1 MSDLTFTNRSIVDFK
16 QKLTG
21 GGARSNL
28 FEVEIEYPIEIAV
41 DTSANGPKEFGK
53 FMIKAA
59 EIPASNLGN
68 IPVPFRGRVLPIAGD
83 RTFDPWTVTIIND
96 TNFRLRDVMERW
108 SDGINDIQTAQG
120 TVDPET
126 YQTKATVLQLSRGT
140 STDGKITSD
149 KNIPILRTYD
159 FVGIY
164 PNVVSSIP
172 LDHGATDQIEEFQV
186 TFNYLYWEVRGGK
199 DRTGTSLVDKGETG
213 AAGQAFSIA
222 TVGDVT

>member
-1 MSDLTFTNRSIVDFK
+1 MSDLTFSNRSIVDFK

-28 FEVEIEYPIEIAV
+28 FEVEIEYPTEINVTTGAE
-41 DTSANGPKEFGK
+41 GPKEFGK

-96 TNFRLRDVMERW
+96 TNFRIREAMEVW
-108 SDGINDIQTAQG
+108 SNSINDLQTSQG
-120 TVDPET
+120 TINPAE
-126 YQTKATVLQLSRGT
+126 YQTSAKVKQLSRKGGV
-140 STDGKITSD
+140 DPGAID
-149 KNIPILRTYD
+149 VLREYR
-159 FVGIY
+159 FEGIY

-172 LDHGATDQIEEFQV
+172 LDYGATDQIEEFQV
-186 TFNYLYWEVRGGK
+186 TFNYLFYSVTDGITIGESGSPDGA
-199 DRTGTSLVDKGETG
+199 SL
-213 AAGQAFSIA
+213 I
-222 TVGDVT
+222 

>member
-1 MSDLTFTNRSIVDFK
+1 MAIKHNERSIVDFRSRMK
-16 QKLTG
+16 G

-28 FEVEIEYPIEIAV
+28 FEVQMSFPDFAKPVSEALNDIPFLV
-41 DTSANGPKEFGK
+41 
-53 FMIKAA
+53 KAA
-59 EIPASNLGN
+59 EIPASNIGN

-120 TVDPET
+120 TIDPET
-126 YQTKATVLQLSRGT
+126 YQQTAKVLQLSRGISSNT
-140 STDGKITSD
+140 KVVSSSD
-149 KNIPILRTYD
+149 IPVLREYD
-159 FVGIY
+159 FIGIY

-186 TFNYLYWEVRGGK
+186 TFNYLYYEVRGKK
-199 DRTGTSLVDKGETG
+199 DGTGTSLVDKGET
-213 AAGQAFSIA
+213 AQA
-222 TVGDVT
+222 T